1 MSPTLEDQ
9 SRPRGSR
16 RLILAAVA
24 AAIVLL
30 AVIFIEVQWHP
41 GGFYIADKL
50 YDNVPQYAGCSKFV
64 SSPEAQQV
72 LKALTIPSEVEAFV
86 TDRCGGKSGIEFQ
99 YPSHEVR
106 LNLEEVLKRHGQWKE
121 GCGWFLRQVPVELRN
136 I

>member
-1 MSPTLEDQ
+1 
-9 SRPRGSR
+9 
-16 RLILAAVA
+16 LILAAVA

-86 TDRCGGKSGIEFQ
+86 TDRCGGKSGQ
-99 YPSHEVR
+99 GYPSEPTSFRQGVSRQGR
-106 LNLEEVLKRHGQWKE
+106 LARGRSKLG
-121 GCGWFLRQVPVELRN
+121 G
-136 I
+136 